1 MHAYTDRYTIIDQLK
16 GYYSFTAITQEFVPP
31 HNIMKYI
38 IVYLASKRYAY
49 DETICKKVHM
59 HSAILFN

>member
-1 MHAYTDRYTIIDQLK
+1 MYSWILLFCCSMHAYTDRYTIIDQLK

-38 IVYLASKRYAY
+38 IV
-49 DETICKKVHM
+49 
-59 HSAILFN
+59 

>member
-1 MHAYTDRYTIIDQLK
+1 MKTSVYACIAGFFSSVATCMHIQSTDRYTIIDQLK

-38 IVYLASKRYAY
+38 IV
-49 DETICKKVHM
+49 
-59 HSAILFN
+59 